1 MLCQTWYIPI
11 GLILTT
17 LKNKQTKKKNL
28 NLNMVAFRNIEKNYI
43 EWKDV
48 KVRFLVEYMNNAT
61 ANGNTFHLLYL
72 RVYKS
77 FLKIC
82 HCWCLVS

>member
-1 MLCQTWYIPI
+1 
-11 GLILTT
+11 
-17 LKNKQTKKKNL
+17 
-28 NLNMVAFRNIEKNYI
+28 MVAFRNTEKNYI

-48 KVRFLVEYMNNAT
+48 KVRFLVEYMTNAT
-61 ANGNTFHLLYL
+61 ASGNIFHLLYL

-82 HCWCLVS
+82 HCCCSVS

>member
-1 MLCQTWYIPI
+1 
-11 GLILTT
+11 
-17 LKNKQTKKKNL
+17 
-28 NLNMVAFRNIEKNYI
+28 MVAFRNTEKNYI

-82 HCWCLVS
+82 HCWGLVS